1 MSLVK
6 KSVLNTF
13 IAQPASVTHPKG
25 SIFVHLINSFLYLIQ
40 PTRSNMFLQYIE
52 SYFLK
57 SGHMSCYALIPQ
69 VKFV

>member
-57 SGHMSCYALIPQ
+57 SDTCPAMHSYH
-69 VKFV
+69 K